1 MVLAGMARG
10 GEVSESPAPWKLEAA
25 LTGHRKMAERFY
37 PHSLYLTP
45 PSIVAQDAPRYGGG
59 RGGGKILSVASN
71 PMFLGELACFWTVLL
86 DSIYRELLSNWPAS
100 LCHSP
105 AFIQRWTEP
114 MGRARSILGRPIIGY
129 PLKLVTFKHP
139 LST

>member
-1 MVLAGMARG
+1 MARG
-10 GEVSESPAPWKLEAA
+10 GDVSESPAPWKLEAA
-25 LTGHRKMAERFY
+25 LTRHRKMAERVY

-45 PSIVAQDAPRYGGG
+45 PSIVANDAPRYGGG
-59 RGGGKILSVASN
+59 RGRGRYSVWRRIPRPWEN
-71 PMFLGELACFWTVLL
+71 WPVFGLFFWTL
-86 DSIYRELLSNWPAS
+86 IYRELLSNWPAS

-114 MGRARSILGRPIIGY
+114 MRTARSILERPIIGQ

-139 LST
+139 LSTWGKQ